1 MLKRAKIDFCKNEK
15 FFNFL
20 QAIDFQR
27 FKTSPRAWAFHT
39 QAKIKIAIHHKN
51 FFLQK
56 FWSLENRCY
65 YSAVLKRQQ
74 QRQRVNE
81 KINEKINT

>member
-1 MLKRAKIDFCKNEK
+1 MLKRAKIDFCKNEN

-20 QAIDFQR
+20 QMFDFQR

-39 QAKIKIAIHHKN
+39 QAKIKIAIHQKI

-56 FWSLENRCY
+56 FWSLKIRCY

>member
-1 MLKRAKIDFCKNEK
+1 MSFSCLYMLKRAKIDFCKNEN

-51 FFLQK
+51 FFRKSFGVWKIGATIVL
-56 FWSLENRCY
+56 
-65 YSAVLKRQQ
+65 YSNANNNGK
-74 QRQRVNE
+74 E
-81 KINEKINT
+81 

>member
-1 MLKRAKIDFCKNEK
+1 MKI
-15 FFNFL
+15 
-20 QAIDFQR
+20 
-27 FKTSPRAWAFHT
+27 
-39 QAKIKIAIHHKN
+39 
-51 FFLQK
+51 
-56 FWSLENRCY
+56 RCY